1 MTRERVRIIV
11 HGRVQ
16 GVFYRA
22 QTVDIATDLNL
33 KGWVKNRDDG
43 KVEVVAEGERLDLER
58 LTEWCGKGPKHALV
72 TKTEIFW
79 EAFTGEFN
87 NFTIKY

>member
-58 LTEWCGKGPKHALV
+58 FIEWCGRGPKHALV
-72 TKTEIFW
+72 TNTEIFW
-79 EAFTGEFN
+79 DAFTGEFK

>member
-22 QTVDIATDLNL
+22 QTVDIATDSNL

-58 LTEWCGKGPKHALV
+58 LTEWCRRGPKHAVV
-72 TKTEIFW
+72 TNTEIFW
-79 EAFTGEFN
+79 EAFTGEFE